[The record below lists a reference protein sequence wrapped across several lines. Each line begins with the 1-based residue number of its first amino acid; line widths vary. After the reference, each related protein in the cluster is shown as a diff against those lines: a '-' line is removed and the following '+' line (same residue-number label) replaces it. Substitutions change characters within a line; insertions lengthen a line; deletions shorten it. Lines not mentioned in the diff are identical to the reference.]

1 MSDVELRHGA
11 ATDVGLVRETN
22 EDSFLATPPVFVVA
36 DGMGGH
42 DRGDVASRIVVER
55 FEALAATG
63 YEPDRAAEAV
73 ATTLGEAQAEVA
85 AYDAS
90 QRARGATRFAAGT
103 TAVVALLVEGVAG
116 PDGVVGPAWLVA
128 NLGDS
133 RAYRVVGGTLE
144 QLTRDHSLVQELLDA
159 GLIGPDE
166 VATHPERHVVTRAL
180 GGSGSVEA
188 DVVTVPLA
196 GTSRLLLCSD
206 GITGMLDD
214 AQVGAVLTGWADPQ
228 QAADELVAQALAA
241 GGVDNATAVVVDVV
255 GWSSSDDPTPTLID
269 QEPHGPT

>member
-11 ATDVGLVRETN
+11 ASDVGLVRETN
-22 EDSFLATPPVFVVA
+22 EDSFLAAPPVFVVA

-55 FEALAATG
+55 FEALAAAG
-63 YEPDRAAEAV
+63 YESERAAEAV

-85 AYDAS
+85 AYDAA
-90 QRARGATRFAAGT
+90 QRARGASRFAAGT
-103 TAVVALLVEGVAG
+103 TAVAALLVEGG
-116 PDGVVGPAWLVA
+116 PDLGPAWLVA

-133 RAYRVVGGTLE
+133 RVYRFDQAGLE

-159 GLIGPDE
+159 GLIGPGE

-180 GGSGSVEA
+180 GGTGSVEA
-188 DVVTVPLA
+188 DVLTVPLA
-196 GTSRLLLCSD
+196 GARRLLLCSD
-206 GITGMLDD
+206 GITGMLAD
-214 AQVGAVLTGWADPQ
+214 AEVAAVLGAHVDPQ
-228 QAADELVAQALAA
+228 QAADELVARALAA

-255 GWSSSDDPTPTLID
+255 GWSGSQDPTPTLAH
-269 QEPHGPT
+269 QENAPPT